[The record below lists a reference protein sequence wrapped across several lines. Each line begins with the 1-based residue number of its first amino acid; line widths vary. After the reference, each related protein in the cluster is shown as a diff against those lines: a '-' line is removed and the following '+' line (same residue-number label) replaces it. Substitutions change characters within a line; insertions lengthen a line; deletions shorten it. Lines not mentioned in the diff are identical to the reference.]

1 MREILFRGRIKNTK
15 EWVYWDVF
23 GRLCSKDNM
32 EVIQFRV
39 VTATT
44 DDYISYNASY
54 YDYVYQIYDLLDK
67 ETVGQCVELP
77 DKNGNKIFEGDIL
90 YDHCEFLSE
99 ERYRYFIPQGKLW
112 ESGNNFYNK
121 YELKNFRIYLEI
133 IGNIHDNP
141 ELWEDK

>member
-1 MREILFRGRIKNTK
+1 VREVLYRGRIKNTK

-32 EVIQFRV
+32 EVTQFRV
-39 VTATT
+39 ATATT
-44 DDYISYNASY
+44 DDYISYHASY

-67 ETVGQCVELP
+67 ETVGQYTGLN

-90 YDHCEFLSE
+90 KLGTGKIRYVFYGITTFRHTNYEAYAKEFDHKDIG
-99 ERYRYFIPQGKLW
+99 Y
-112 ESGNNFYNK
+112 
-121 YELKNFRIYLEI
+121 EI

-141 ELWEDK
+141 ELLEEK